1 MATPSPPWRLLRG
14 ALILSVTASSRPAG
28 MDSESGDDYL
38 RRIASFIRTNE
49 ARLAEAGFTRRR
61 RVKQPSDTGVASNLF
76 SWFGTENATNASAT
90 RPKPLTFT
98 IDTHRLFYI
107 LMRLEALGF
116 DVGSLDVKVDSP
128 SRPMNY
134 IDLFPNA
141 DKSET
146 MSLSSIR
153 TSLSAVSRLSLGGPW
168 WGRPEQAS
176 IDEELKYIFSSF
188 TKIPSLCLQAPGPK
202 KISEL
207 ANDPPNENAIPLDA
221 FKNLQT
227 LECSDVD
234 PRAILGWDRL
244 SDGLFSLTIKRSGV
258 DDVSDIFIGAVLDDQ
273 ARRVGDAASRRNRN
287 IRTVSRQSSFH
298 SSQIPESITEEA
310 EDLTPT
316 EQDFSPSPSDATGSQ
331 LPPSKWASLRHLS
344 LSDNSLT
351 FLPTTPLSSF
361 ISLTFLDLS
370 SNLLVSVPPGLSAL
384 YSLTSLNL
392 SDNMIDS
399 VMGIYKQLGQV
410 LALNISRN
418 RLESICGLE
427 RLMGLERVDVRHNLL
442 EECSEIGRLSTL
454 PNISEVWVDGNP
466 FVEFEEGYR
475 IKCFDFFWKE
485 GKSILLDGTPAG
497 FYEKRNLTTS
507 PPEQMTSSRPV
518 SKVYSPPTVAV
529 GAAAIPLP
537 PSNGASS
544 SNSPHLSPTSSQ
556 HASPFLVA
564 SGAGKAR
571 RKKNKRI
578 VDLNAE
584 GGQSSNG
591 APRDTSPTKAS
602 VSAERQATA
611 SVVASGSQTAQVDAD
626 IPPTPRPQ
634 PAFTDSAG
642 IKKDRHRRS
651 QSEFGYESVEQ
662 PSYSATRS
670 SIDSG
675 TKLRAAVRR
684 SRAMA
689 SVFEAPGPNDSIAEE
704 FKEADAFRARIE
716 ALRSDMGEGWLKV
729 FSQSQLGR
737 ADVPSG

>member
-1 MATPSPPWRLLRG
+1 
-14 ALILSVTASSRPAG
+14 
-28 MDSESGDDYL
+28 MDPESGDDYL

-49 ARLAEAGFTRRR
+49 PRLAEAGFTRRR

-76 SWFGTENATNASAT
+76 SWFGTENANNASAT

-234 PRAILGWDRL
+234 PRAILGWDKL

-273 ARRVGDAASRRNRN
+273 ARRAGDAASRRNRS

-298 SSQIPESITEEA
+298 SSQIPESIAEETE
-310 EDLTPT
+310 DFTPT
-316 EQDFSPSPSDATGSQ
+316 DQEFSPSPSSDATHPQ

-351 FLPTTPLSSF
+351 FLPTAPLSSF
-361 ISLTFLDLS
+361 SSLTYLDLS

-392 SDNMIDS
+392 ADNMIDS
-399 VMGIYKQLGQV
+399 VVGIYKQLGQV

-442 EECSEIGRLSTL
+442 EESSEIGRLSTL

-466 FVEFEEGYR
+466 FVEYEESYR

-537 PSNGASS
+537 SSTGASS
-544 SNSPHLSPTSSQ
+544 SNSPHLSPASSQ

-564 SGAGKAR
+564 SSAGKAR

-578 VDLNAE
+578 VDLNA
-584 GGQSSNG
+584 GGGESAS
-591 APRDTSPTKAS
+591 RETSPSKAS
-602 VSAERQATA
+602 TSAERPATSSIVASSSQATA
-611 SVVASGSQTAQVDAD
+611 ADAD
-626 IPPTPRPQ
+626 PSPTPRPQ
-634 PAFTDSAG
+634 LAPTDPAGAR
-642 IKKDRHRRS
+642 KRDRHRRS

-662 PSYSATRS
+662 LSYSATRS
-670 SIDSG
+670 SIDGG
-675 TKLRAAVRR
+675 TKSRAAARR

-689 SVFEAPGPNDSIAEE
+689 SVFEAPGPNESIAEE